1 MPISEPIAR
10 ENRVIFSRGEREF
23 TAGEIIDCAV
33 LRGEIDPLWEAFV
46 RIGECDRLANEQGLE
61 PDESAVDAAA
71 IAFRYQHDLIT
82 AEETERWLESRGVS
96 LGEFGEYFARRY
108 WGRTY
113 SGATQIPTSTYQAA
127 AAEEKDLFLVDLIL
141 SGSLDQMAERLSY
154 RIAAQADENGAEERA
169 KEEPAR
175 FLTAR
180 GITDLAVW
188 LARFGRDEEWLNE
201 MLAAEASYQRRVAR
215 ILTEPALQKE
225 LGPLRLNLTRFEL
238 ETVEVDSK
246 DAAAEVVA
254 CVRNDGMEMSEIAEE
269 SRYPFHSSEVLLE
282 DVPSEQQQ
290 KFLSVK
296 AGTLFDPIPR
306 GDSFEVW
313 RVKTRTEPTLQDVT
327 IRARLEKRIIDRCF
341 NELLSKYIDWKFF
354 LPPSE

>member
-23 TAGEIIDCAV
+23 TAGEIIDCAL
-33 LRGEIDPLWEAFV
+33 LRGEIDSLWDEFV
-46 RIGECDRLANEQGLE
+46 RIGECDRMANEQGLE

-82 AEETERWLESRGVS
+82 AEETERWLESRGVT
-96 LGEFGEYFARRY
+96 LGEFGEYFARKY

-113 SGATQIPTSTYQAA
+113 SGATHVPTSTYQTAV
-127 AAEEKDLFLVDLIL
+127 AEEKDLFLVDLIL
-141 SGSLDQMAERLSY
+141 SGSLDRMAERLSY
-154 RIAAQADENGAEERA
+154 RIAAHADENGAEEGA
-169 KEEPAR
+169 KEPAR
-175 FLTAR
+175 FLSAR
-180 GITDLAVW
+180 KITDLAAW
-188 LARFGRDEEWLNE
+188 LRQFGRDEEWLNE
-201 MLAAEASYQRRVAR
+201 MLAAEASYQRRVTH
-215 ILTEPALQKE
+215 ILTEQAVQRE

-254 CVRNDGMEMSEIAEE
+254 CVRNDGMEMSEVAEE
-269 SRYPFHSSEVLLE
+269 GRYPFHSSEVLLE

-306 GDSFEVW
+306 GDGFEVW
-313 RVKTRTEPTLQDVT
+313 RVKTRTEPSLQDAT

-341 NELLSKYIDWKFF
+341 NELLSKYIDWRFF